1 MHCTR
6 TACTQHAHCMLRVHV
21 HCMRTACA
29 LHIQLECICT
39 RQAGG
44 LEPAELPAHRIYLR
58 HLADGAA
65 AALADAL
72 IAAAAAA
79 PRAEPSPLADEVSAH

>member
-1 MHCTR
+1 MHMHMYMCMCMHMICTC
-6 TACTQHAHCMLRVHV
+6 ALHAHCM
-21 HCMRTACA
+21 CSAY
-29 LHIQLECICT
+29 IQLDCICT